1 MIVIT
6 KVTQIL
12 TGHHSLHHNERDNP
26 HLVHKYKKKMEEQ
39 IGTIR
44 SPGSNGSNDH
54 HGNGKKIKRPGKYLF
69 CMIRLVKYYAATK

>member
-12 TGHHSLHHNERDNP
+12 TGHHSLHHNERNNP
-26 HLVHKYKKKMEEQ
+26 HLFHKYKKNVDVQ
-39 IGTIR
+39 IVTKR

-54 HGNGKKIKRPGKYLF
+54 HRNGKKVKRPGNLDNYF
-69 CMIRLVKYYAATK
+69 CKLQN